1 MGRKIA
7 VSRRRGGQWMG
18 CEGELVEAS
27 NSCIQDM
34 GSSPF
39 GIASEKGHVQSVK
52 TLLELGTHINHQ
64 NKVKII

>member
-1 MGRKIA
+1 
-7 VSRRRGGQWMG
+7 MG

-34 GSSPF
+34 SSSSF